1 MFRPFVVCL
10 HGDRHCAAQDEKGR
24 FVNYMT
30 TTMSDRLKQA
40 RVTAG
45 FYKASDA
52 IKKFGWKAST
62 YRAHESQQNQFDAAT
77 ALNYARAYG
86 VNAGWLLT
94 GEGEMSVRYKD
105 AASRAAGQTMRLQER
120 PASFDA
126 RIPIRGA
133 VASGVWI
140 EERLIG
146 DSSESFRA
154 SPFPPDPAYPVDS
167 QDDFTVGGSSFNK
180 IAQPGDNLRCVDL
193 HAAGLEA
200 ADGDLVIL
208 ERRASN
214 GLIELSARRMRRA
227 GEVIEFW
234 AESTDPMWRSPI
246 IVSHGLSADGLETR
260 VLAKVIWKYMKI

>member
-1 MFRPFVVCL
+1 M
-10 HGDRHCAAQDEKGR
+10 
-24 FVNYMT
+24 NYMT

-77 ALNYARAYG
+77 ALSYARAYG

-94 GEGEMSVRYKD
+94 GEGEMSVRYREP
-105 AASRAAGQTMRLQER
+105 SSGPVGQTMRLQER

-126 RIPIRGA
+126 RIPIKGT

-140 EERLIG
+140 EERLIY
-146 DSSESFRA
+146 DSSESFRI
-154 SPFPPDPAYPVDS
+154 SPFPPDPAYPVEAQYDLI
-167 QDDFTVGGSSFNK
+167 VGGTSFNK
-180 IAQPGDNLRCVDL
+180 IAQAGDSLRCVDL
-193 HAAGLEA
+193 MAAGLEA
-200 ADGDLVIL
+200 PDGDLVIL

-214 GLIELSARRMRRA
+214 GLIELSARRVHRS
-227 GEVIEFW
+227 GDVIEFW
-234 AESTDPMWRSPI
+234 PESTDPMWRSPI
-246 IVSHGLSADGLETR
+246 VVSNGLSAEGLQTR